1 MAPHELFAA
10 ISPALSTEIFEY
22 THTNDKQLY
31 HGALEVVAQI
41 RKVRPVFLE
50 RQPRTERYA
59 TMRAV
64 LSRPNAALAADNLI
78 RNWLLK
84 KHNTLLIDFLDAL
97 KIKHDKG
104 VVETIPGSVDDPA
117 LRQAVDAL
125 LAKYPAEVVA
135 LYLHAFN
142 DMDEAR
148 WKNLQQLLATD
159 PRLKL
164 GGAP

>member
-1 MAPHELFAA
+1 MAPHELMAA
-10 ISPALSTEIFEY
+10 ISPALSSEIFEY
-22 THTNDKQLY
+22 THANDKQLY
-31 HGALEVVAQI
+31 HGAVDVVAQI
-41 RKVRPVFLE
+41 RKVRPIYLE

-64 LSRPNAALAADNLI
+64 LARPNASLAADNLI

-84 KHNTLLIDFLDAL
+84 KHTPLLVDFLDGL

-104 VVETIPGSVDDPA
+104 VVETIPPSIDDAA
-117 LRQAVDAL
+117 LKQAIDSL
-125 LAKYPAEVVA
+125 LAKYPAEVIA

-142 DMDEAR
+142 EMDEAH
-148 WKNLQQLLATD
+148 WKNLGELLRTD

-164 GGAP
+164 GGA